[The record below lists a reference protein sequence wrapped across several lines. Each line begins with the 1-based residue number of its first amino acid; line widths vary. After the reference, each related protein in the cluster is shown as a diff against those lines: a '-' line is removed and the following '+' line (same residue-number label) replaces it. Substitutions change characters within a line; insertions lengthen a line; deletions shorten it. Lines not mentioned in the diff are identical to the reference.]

1 MKAINVLLPMVLSA
15 CMLTGCYQSVN
26 LRDIQD
32 AAIICAGLENI
43 TEIRAYFDGH
53 EVTECNNRQSY
64 KITAN
69 NLKRSL
75 K

>member
-1 MKAINVLLPMVLSA
+1 MKKLFLTLIFSVTI
-15 CMLTGCYQSVN
+15 LTGCYQSST

-32 AAIICAGLENI
+32 ASIICGGLENI

-64 KITAN
+64 EITAN
-69 NLKRSL
+69 NLKRGV